1 MTRSISFMY
10 SDINSIALTDS
21 EIKRYYPDQ
30 HTIFI
35 TDLEQDAIANAA
47 AYATDAKIFRQ
58 DCEFVLLSLVIAR

>member
-1 MTRSISFMY
+1 MY

-35 TDLEQDAIANAA
+35 TDLE
-47 AYATDAKIFRQ
+47 
-58 DCEFVLLSLVIAR
+58 